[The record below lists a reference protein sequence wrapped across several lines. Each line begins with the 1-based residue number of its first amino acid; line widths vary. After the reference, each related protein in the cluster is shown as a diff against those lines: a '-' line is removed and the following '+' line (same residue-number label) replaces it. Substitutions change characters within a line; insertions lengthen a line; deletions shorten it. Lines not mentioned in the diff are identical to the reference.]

1 MQGRQSG
8 QASFH
13 AMIYEELIPADHLL
27 RRLSAAVDFSF
38 VSDPVSDCYCPDN
51 GRPSCDPLVLFKAV
65 FLQFLYDLSD
75 RQVEDQVNPH
85 LACKWFVGLQPEEAA
100 PGWGRT
106 SARRFSTASSP
117 RRGIGVWQRWRYKCW
132 SSACGQL
139 QADGEAA
146 GDGDRGSGMTQTPT
160 TE

>member
-8 QASFH
+8 QASLH

-38 VSDPVSDCYCPDN
+38 VPDPVSDCYCPDN

-75 RQVEDQVNPH
+75 RQVEEIRSIRIWPVSGSW
-85 LACKWFVGLQPEEAA
+85 ACSRKRLRPTIPPGAA
-100 PGWGRT
+100 SAPDWGRT
-106 SARRFSTASSP
+106 SSRRFSTASSP
-117 RRGIGVWQRWRYKCW
+117 RRVMPQ
-132 SSACGQL
+132 
-139 QADGEAA
+139 EHH
-146 GDGDRGSGMTQTPT
+146 
-160 TE
+160 